1 MEEKPTKVIFAGQ
14 LEFGTSR
21 NFENVQSQYAHRMEH
36 YYKNDILLKPEVIF
50 NPDDHTMDIPRTVVT
65 STDRQYKNTV
75 NLLERIATFSIAG
88 DLNIWRLNGI
98 GQMMDHRLFE
108 PKADR
113 TTNQLFRKGREML
126 DQEEHI
132 GEAKELLTQAID
144 NFERHAVAYE
154 RRGVVN
160 YKLGNNKDALYDFT
174 KSIKIYASKPESYYG
189 RGLIYFQE
197 EEDLEK
203 AIADFGSVAKY
214 AIPHQK
220 IYWLAKRM
228 RADALR
234 KAGRLDEAR
243 REYAGFVNRKQQLP
257 GLESYD
263 RLASY
268 RLGEIY
274 LSTDKQEEAAK
285 AFQTA
290 LEAPEDS
297 RAPKDSEIQAKL
309 AEAKG

>member
-1 MEEKPTKVIFAGQ
+1 MEDNPTKVIFAGQ

-21 NFENVQSQYAHRMEH
+21 NFENVQTQYAHRMEH
-36 YYKNDILLKPEVIF
+36 YYKNDILLKPESIF
-50 NPDDHTMDIPRTVVT
+50 NPDERTMDIPRTVVT

-108 PKADR
+108 PRADR

-126 DQEEHI
+126 DQAEHI
-132 GEAKELLTQAID
+132 GEAKELLTKAID

-154 RRGVVN
+154 RRGVIN
-160 YKLGNNKDALYDFT
+160 YKLGNHKDALYDFT

-189 RGLIYFQE
+189 RGLIYFSKE
-197 EEDLEK
+197 EEDLDK
-203 AIADFGSVAKY
+203 AIADFGTVAKY

-234 KAGRLDEAR
+234 KAGRTDEAR
-243 REYAGFVNRKQQLP
+243 KDYASFVNRKQQLP

-263 RLASY
+263 R
-268 RLGEIY
+268 
-274 LSTDKQEEAAK
+274 
-285 AFQTA
+285 
-290 LEAPEDS
+290 
-297 RAPKDSEIQAKL
+297 
-309 AEAKG
+309 